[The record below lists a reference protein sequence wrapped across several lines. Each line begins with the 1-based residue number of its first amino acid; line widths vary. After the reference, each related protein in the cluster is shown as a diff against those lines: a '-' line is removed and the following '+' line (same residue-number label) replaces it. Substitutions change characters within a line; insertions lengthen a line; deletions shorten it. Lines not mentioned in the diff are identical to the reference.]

1 MNILI
6 YTSNQLSP
14 QIGGT
19 ERVACLIAEYLQE
32 QGHNLFYM
40 ACTPTLKEGSI
51 KSVFLPSDLENA
63 TKENIKFVNDF
74 INRNDINIIINEEGY
89 SNSIYLFSHK
99 NIDKRVKI
107 ITHLHYDICGDIKN
121 FYKSLYLPIFGV
133 NFKVSLINILKW
145 IKAPYNKYYAFKN
158 KKARYKYMLDNSDK
172 VVLLSKYHIQDY
184 KRLVKNG
191 NFSKLISITN
201 PITFSNVE
209 NINTIKQNEIIFV
222 GRLDYSSKRVDRI
235 LKVWKI
241 IQQKNK
247 DWNLIIVGDGTDKER
262 LEVISKNLN
271 LERIT
276 FAGHTDPE
284 QYYQRA
290 KILLM
295 TSNFEGTP
303 MVIPEAMAYGVI
315 PIVMYS
321 FAGVNELIQ
330 NGYNGI
336 LTKPFDIND
345 MANAIQHIIDNPKEL
360 NKLKDNVKN
369 TIKNIDNNSLL
380 KEWNKIIYG

>member
-6 YTSNQLSP
+6 YFGNQLNS
-14 QIGGT
+14 QCGGT

-32 QGHNLFYM
+32 QGHILFYM
-40 ACTPTLKEGSI
+40 ACIPTIQKGSI
-51 KSVFLPSDLENA
+51 ESVFLPSNSENA
-63 TKENIKFVNDF
+63 TTENISFVNEF
-74 INRNDINIIINEEGY
+74 IINNKIDIIINEGG
-89 SNSIYLFSHK
+89 NTDSIYLFSHK

-107 ITHLHYDICGDIKN
+107 ITHLHFDVCGDIKT
-121 FYKSLYLPIFGV
+121 FYNSLYLPIK
-133 NFKVSLINILKW
+133 NRPLKTALINILKW
-145 IKAPYNKYYAFKN
+145 IKAPFNRYYALKN
-158 KKARYKYMLDNSDK
+158 KKGRYKYMLDNTDK
-172 VVLLSKYHIQDY
+172 VVLLSKYHIIDY

-262 LEVISKNLN
+262 LEIISKSLN

-336 LTKPFDIND
+336 LTKPFRITD
-345 MANAIQHIIDNPKEL
+345 MADAIQGLIDNPT
-360 NKLKDNVKN
+360 KLDTLSNNGKI
-369 TIKNIDNNSLL
+369 TIRNINNDSLL
-380 KEWNKIIYG
+380 KEWNKIIY

>member
-1 MNILI
+1 
-6 YTSNQLSP
+6 
-14 QIGGT
+14 
-19 ERVACLIAEYLQE
+19 
-32 QGHNLFYM
+32 
-40 ACTPTLKEGSI
+40 
-51 KSVFLPSDLENA
+51 
-63 TKENIKFVNDF
+63 
-74 INRNDINIIINEEGY
+74 
-89 SNSIYLFSHK
+89 
-99 NIDKRVKI
+99 
-107 ITHLHYDICGDIKN
+107 
-121 FYKSLYLPIFGV
+121 
-133 NFKVSLINILKW
+133 
-145 IKAPYNKYYAFKN
+145 
-158 KKARYKYMLDNSDK
+158 MLDNTDK
-172 VVLLSKYHIQDY
+172 VVLLSKYHIIDY

-262 LEVISKNLN
+262 LEIISKSLN

-336 LTKPFDIND
+336 LTKPFRITD
-345 MANAIQHIIDNPKEL
+345 MADAIQGLIDNPT
-360 NKLKDNVKN
+360 KLDTLSNNGKI
-369 TIKNIDNNSLL
+369 TIRNINNDSLL
-380 KEWNKIIYG
+380 KEWNKIIY

>member
-6 YTSNQLSP
+6 YFGNQLNP
-14 QIGGT
+14 KCGGT

-32 QGHNLFYM
+32 QGYSLFYM
-40 ACTPTLKEGSI
+40 SCTPTLKERSI
-51 KSVFLPSDLENA
+51 ESVFLPSKSENA
-63 TKENIKFVNDF
+63 TKENIIF
-74 INRNDINIIINEEGY
+74 INEYIKNNKIDVVINEGGNT
-89 SNSIYLFSHK
+89 NSIYLFSHK
-99 NIDKRVKI
+99 NIDKKVKI
-107 ITHLHYDICGDIKN
+107 ITHLHFDVCGDIKT
-121 FYKSLYLPIFGV
+121 FYNSLYLPIKNTHFRTA
-133 NFKVSLINILKW
+133 LINILKW
-145 IKAPYNKYYAFKN
+145 IKAPYNKYYALKN

-172 VVLLSKYHIQDY
+172 VILLSKYHIIDY

-262 LEVISKNLN
+262 LEVISKSLN

-315 PIVMYS
+315 PIVMNS

-336 LTKPFDIND
+336 LTKPFRITD
-345 MANAIQHIIDNPKEL
+345 MADAIQGLIDNPT
-360 NKLKDNVKN
+360 KLDTLSNNGKI
-369 TIKNIDNNSLL
+369 TIRNINNDSLL
-380 KEWNKIIYG
+380 KEWNKIIY